1 MTESHAFSK
10 KLIFKSIGQSFLR
23 LNPFFLIHNPVMFI
37 TELGAVLTTYEAFI
51 TPPELFLFTINISIW
66 LWFTVLF
73 ANFSETIAENHNHS
87 QANFLKKSRQELI
100 ATKIEDGKIIPNVPA
115 SALRKDDIVLVRIGE
130 LVPGDG
136 QIIEGIA
143 SIDESSIT
151 GESEP
156 VIRAAGGDNSSVTA
170 GTKILSNELKI
181 QISAN
186 PGESYLDQMI
196 GLIEK
201 ATRKKTH
208 NEIALT
214 ILLSGIT
221 FIFLIGII
229 ALKILGLYLQINI
242 STTYLISFLI
252 CLIPT
257 TIAGLLNA
265 VGVAGINR
273 LVKQKV
279 LAMNRQ
285 SIEAAGDIDII
296 MLDKTGTI
304 TTGNR
309 RAYEFIPDE
318 GVSMEE
324 LARIIYI
331 SSILDTTNEGRSINE
346 YLQNNFKE
354 IIKETFP
361 NLNYFPFKAET
372 LMSGSDYQNESYR
385 KGARDAILKF
395 TKAQLSPF
403 LADKIQKI
411 SEQAGTALLVATTGK
426 IFGVIFLKDTIK
438 PGLDKYFELFNK
450 LGQKTVMVT
459 GDNKVTAAT
468 IAKEVNVQDFIAE
481 AKPQDKLNYLL
492 KKQQEG
498 FLVAMTGDG
507 VNDAPALAHANLG
520 VAMNSGTQAAKEAAN
535 MIDLD
540 SNPTKLLQIIELGKE
555 MLMTRGALT
564 TFSTANDIAKYFV
577 IIPAMLTQYFPFFSK
592 LNLMQ
597 LSSPQNA
604 ILSAVIFNAIIII
617 LLIPLAFKGVKLK
630 VKKPLALLKRNLIIY
645 GAGGVVFPFIGIKMI
660 DMLVAFI
667 TG

>member
-1 MTESHAFSK
+1 MIESHAFSK
-10 KLIFKSIGQSFLR
+10 KLILKSIWQSVLR
-23 LNPFFLIHNPVMFI
+23 LNPLFLIHNPVMFI
-37 TELGAVLTTYEAFI
+37 TELGALLTTFEIFI
-51 TPPELFLFTINISIW
+51 APPEALIFTLNISIW

-73 ANFSETIAENHNHS
+73 ANFSEAIAENHS
-87 QANFLKKSRQELI
+87 QHQAEYLKRSRQELV
-100 ATKIEDGKIIPNVPA
+100 ATKIENGKIIPHVPA
-115 SALRKDDIVLVRIGE
+115 SLLKKNDIVLVRMGE
-130 LVPGDG
+130 IVPGDG

-156 VIRAAGGDNSSVTA
+156 VIRAAGSDNSSVTA
-170 GTKILSNELKI
+170 GTKILSNEIKVQL
-181 QISAN
+181 SAN

-196 GLIEK
+196 ALIEK
-201 ATRKKTH
+201 ATHKKTH

-229 ALKILGLYLQINI
+229 ALKVLGFYLNINI

-309 RAYEFIPDE
+309 RAVDFIPDE
-318 GVSMEE
+318 GVSPQE
-324 LARIIYI
+324 LARVIYI
-331 SSILDTTNEGRSINE
+331 SSGPDTTTEGRSIVE
-346 YLQNNFKE
+346 YLNIN
-354 IIKETFP
+354 FP
-361 NLNYFPFKAET
+361 NVVKEPLAELNYIPFKAET
-372 LMSGSDYQNESYR
+372 LMSGADLKNESYR
-385 KGARDAILKF
+385 KGAKSAILKF
-395 TKAQLSPF
+395 SSAKISAF
-403 LADKIQKI
+403 LEEKVQAI
-411 SEQAGTALLVATTGK
+411 SEQGGTALLVASSSK
-426 IFGVIFLKDTIK
+426 IYGVIFLKDIIK
-438 PGLDKYFELFNK
+438 PGLDKYFDLFHK

-468 IAKEVNVQDFIAE
+468 IAKEVHVGDFIAE
-481 AKPQDKLNYLL
+481 AKPQDKLNFLL
-492 KKQQEG
+492 KKQKEG

-507 VNDAPALAHANLG
+507 VNDAPALAQADLG
-520 VAMNSGTQAAKEAAN
+520 VAMNSGTQPAKEAAN

-540 SNPTKLLQIIELGKE
+540 SNPTKLLLIIELGKE

-577 IIPAMLTQYFPFFSK
+577 IIPAMLTQYFPFFNK

-597 LSSPQNA
+597 LSNPHNA

-617 LLIPLAFKGVKLK
+617 LLIPLAFNGVKLK
-630 VKKPLALLKRNLIIY
+630 VKNPLSLLKRNLLIY
-645 GAGGVVFPFIGIKMI
+645 GLGGVILPFIGIKVI
-660 DMLVAFI
+660 DMLISVI
-667 TG
+667 MG